1 LVKLRRDGVAD
12 PVEDDDVHRYPPMI
26 IGRSIIHDMLDEGV
40 ALKSLLNEVTPA
52 GVLGGGVEDDVHQL
66 ADIEDRSRL
75 KVKAGDDCVCVE
87 RRDGG
92 DDLRGRGRGRRKRQ
106 QALLGGS
113 GRLL

>member
-1 LVKLRRDGVAD
+1 
-12 PVEDDDVHRYPPMI
+12 MI
-26 IGRSIIHDMLDEGV
+26 IGRSIIRDMLDEGV

-66 ADIEDRSRL
+66 ADIEDRSHL

-92 DDLRGRGRGRRKRQ
+92 DDLRGRGRGRRKRR
-106 QALLGGS
+106 QALLGSS